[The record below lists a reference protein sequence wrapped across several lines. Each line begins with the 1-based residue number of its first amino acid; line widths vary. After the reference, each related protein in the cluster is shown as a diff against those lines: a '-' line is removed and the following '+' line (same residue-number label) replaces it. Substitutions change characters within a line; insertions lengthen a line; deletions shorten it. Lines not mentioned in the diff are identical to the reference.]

1 MADMWLIFSFSF
13 AVALTGAMAP
23 GPLLTYT
30 VMRTLDRKKRG
41 YLVGAAVISG
51 HAVLEAAV
59 VILLL
64 LGFAPLL
71 RNQTVV
77 RIIGTVGGLCLLLM
91 GAFVLKDVISKR
103 VRLAAAGNSGDTGDK
118 GACGSEETAADY
130 RDGADAEAAG
140 RRLLRSPVFGGLL
153 VSMSNPYWWMWWAT
167 VGFAFMLRY
176 DLSLSDP
183 LPLFI
188 FFLGHEAGDLAWYF
202 TVSATVHFG
211 RRWLTEKLYRILLS
225 VCAAAM
231 IGFGL
236 YLGIST
242 LL

>member
-1 MADMWLIFSFSF
+1 MWLIFSFSF
-13 AVALTGAMAP
+13 VVALTGAMAP

-30 VMRTLDRKKRG
+30 IIRTLDRKKRG
-41 YLVGAAVISG
+41 YLVGAAVITG
-51 HAVLEAAV
+51 HALLEAAV

-71 RNQTVV
+71 QNKTVV
-77 RIIGTVGGLCLLLM
+77 AVIGIVGGLCLLLM
-91 GAFVLKDVISKR
+91 GGMVFKDVLLKR
-103 VRLAAAGNSGDTGDK
+103 VRLESTEEDK
-118 GACGSEETAADY
+118 A
-130 RDGADAEAAG
+130 RAG
-140 RRLLRSPVFGGLL
+140 RLFASPILGGLL
-153 VSMSNPYWWMWWAT
+153 VSMSNPYWWIWWAT

-176 DLSLSDP
+176 QLSFAEPVP
-183 LPLFI
+183 LLI
-188 FFLGHEAGDLAWYF
+188 FFLGHEAGDLAWYAA
-202 TVSATVHFG
+202 VSATVHFG

-242 LL
+242 VL